1 MATSL
6 LDRIPRSGRRLGLL
20 LAFSGMFLVSTDSLL
35 IRVAERDS
43 EVDGWTIAFMVG
55 LFSTPVTWSIAI
67 RSLGRTTVSTVV
79 SWKRTLLLTGILGA
93 VGTTSFLTAVTLT
106 AASNVVAIIAA
117 APIFSAVLARMALRE
132 RTSGRTWRAIGAT
145 VVGVTVIIGGSMAAG
160 GGNGDLL
167 ALLAILVFSINL
179 VIWRRYPD
187 LPRTLVVA
195 ATATAPALA
204 TAIPAD
210 TSLLDRRALVATLLM
225 GGLFGPI
232 ARLCMS
238 TATRHAA
245 AAEVSLFT
253 PVETIAASL
262 WVWMYV
268 PDEVPP
274 TLTFI
279 GGTIVVVAVFYG
291 LTGPA
296 AEVQAGPPRSS

>member
-67 RSLGRTTVSTVV
+67 RALGRAVVPTVV

-117 APIFSAVLARMALRE
+117 APIFSAVLARMTLRE

-145 VVGVTVIIGGSMAAG
+145 VVGVTVIVGGSMAAG
-160 GGNGDLL
+160 GGGGDLL
-167 ALLAILVFSINL
+167 ALVAIIVFSVNL

-195 ATATAPALA
+195 ATATATALA

-225 GGLFGPI
+225 GGFFGPT

-238 TATRHAA
+238 TATRHAM

-262 WVWMYV
+262 WVWMWF
-268 PDEVPP
+268 DEVPP
-274 TLTFI
+274 TPTFI
-279 GGTIVVVAVFYG
+279 GGTIVVVAVLYG

>member
-6 LDRIPRSGRRLGLL
+6 LDRIPRSGRQLGLL

-55 LFSTPVTWSIAI
+55 LFSTPETWSLAI

-93 VGTTSFLTAVTLT
+93 VGTTSFLTAVPLT

-117 APIFSAVLARMALRE
+117 APIFSAVLARMTLRE

-145 VVGVTVIIGGSMAAG
+145 VVGVTVIVGGSMAAG
-160 GGNGDLL
+160 GGGGDLL
-167 ALLAILVFSINL
+167 ALVAIMVFSVNL

-195 ATATAPALA
+195 ATATATALA

-225 GGLFGPI
+225 GGFFGPT

-238 TATRHAA
+238 TATRHAM

-253 PVETIAASL
+253 PVETIAASF
-262 WVWMYV
+262 WVWMWF
-268 PDEVPP
+268 DEVPP
-274 TLTFI
+274 TPTFI
-279 GGTIVVVAVFYG
+279 GGTIVVVE
-291 LTGPA
+291 TD
-296 AEVQAGPPRSS
+296 PPRSL

>member
-67 RSLGRTTVSTVV
+67 RSLGRATVPTVV
-79 SWKRTLLLTGILGA
+79 RWKRTLLLTGILGA

-117 APIFSAVLARMALRE
+117 APIFSAVLARMTLRE

-145 VVGVTVIIGGSMAAG
+145 VVGVTVIVGGSMAAG
-160 GGNGDLL
+160 GGGGDLL
-167 ALLAILVFSINL
+167 ALVAIMVFSVNL

-195 ATATAPALA
+195 ATATATALA

-225 GGLFGPI
+225 GGFFGPT

-238 TATRHAA
+238 TATRHAM

-253 PVETIAASL
+253 PVETIAASF
-262 WVWMYV
+262 WVWMWF
-268 PDEVPP
+268 DEVPP
-274 TLTFI
+274 TPTFI
-279 GGTIVVVAVFYG
+279 GGTIVVVAVLYG

>member
-67 RSLGRTTVSTVV
+67 RSLGRAVVPTVV

-117 APIFSAVLARMALRE
+117 APIFSAVLARMTLRE

-145 VVGVTVIIGGSMAAG
+145 VVGVTVIVGGSMAAG
-160 GGNGDLL
+160 GGGGDLL
-167 ALLAILVFSINL
+167 ALVAIMVFSVNL

-195 ATATAPALA
+195 ATATATALA

-225 GGLFGPI
+225 GGFFGPT

-238 TATRHAA
+238 TATRHAM

-253 PVETIAASL
+253 PVETIAASF
-262 WVWMYV
+262 WVWMWF
-268 PDEVPP
+268 DEVPP
-274 TLTFI
+274 PPTFI
-279 GGTIVVVAVFYG
+279 GGTIVVVAVYYG
-291 LTGPA
+291 QTGPA

>member
-1 MATSL
+1 MVTFL
-6 LDRIPRSGRRLGLL
+6 LDKIPRSGRRLGLL

-55 LFSTPVTWSIAI
+55 LFSTPVAWSIAI
-67 RSLGRTTVSTVV
+67 RSLGRATVPTVV
-79 SWKRTLLLTGILGA
+79 RWKRTLLLTGILGA

-145 VVGVTVIIGGSMAAG
+145 VVGVTVIVGGSMAAG

-167 ALLAILVFSINL
+167 ALVAIIVFSVNL
-179 VIWRRYPD
+179 VIWRRHPD

-195 ATATAPALA
+195 ATATATALA

-225 GGLFGPI
+225 GGFFGPT

-238 TATRHAA
+238 TATRHAM

-262 WVWMYV
+262 WVWMWF
-268 PDEVPP
+268 DEVPP
-274 TLTFI
+274 TPTFI
-279 GGTIVVVAVFYG
+279 GGTIVVVAVLYG

-296 AEVQAGPPRSS
+296 AEVQAGPPRSL

>member
-1 MATSL
+1 
-6 LDRIPRSGRRLGLL
+6 
-20 LAFSGMFLVSTDSLL
+20 
-35 IRVAERDS
+35 
-43 EVDGWTIAFMVG
+43 MVG
-55 LFSTPVTWSIAI
+55 LFSTPVAWSIAI
-67 RSLGRTTVSTVV
+67 RSLGRATVPTVV
-79 SWKRTLLLTGILGA
+79 RWKRTLLLTGILGA

-117 APIFSAVLARMALRE
+117 APIFAAVLARMTLRE

-145 VVGVTVIIGGSMAAG
+145 VVGVTIIVGGSMAAG

-167 ALLAILVFSINL
+167 ALVAIIVFSVNL

-195 ATATAPALA
+195 ATATATALA

-210 TSLLDRRALVATLLM
+210 TSLLDRRALVATLFM
-225 GGLFGPI
+225 GGFFGPI

-238 TATRHAA
+238 TATRHAT

-262 WVWMYV
+262 WVWMWF
-268 PDEVPP
+268 DEVPP
-274 TLTFI
+274 TPTFI

>member
-1 MATSL
+1 MATFL

-55 LFSTPVTWSIAI
+55 LFSTPVAWSIAI
-67 RSLGRTTVSTVV
+67 RSLGRATVPTVV
-79 SWKRTLLLTGILGA
+79 RWKRTLLLTGILGA

-145 VVGVTVIIGGSMAAG
+145 VVGVTVIVGGSMAAG
-160 GGNGDLL
+160 GGGGDLL
-167 ALLAILVFSINL
+167 ALVAIIVFSVNL

-195 ATATAPALA
+195 ATATATALA

-225 GGLFGPI
+225 GGFFGPT

-238 TATRHAA
+238 TATRHAM

-262 WVWMYV
+262 WVWMWF
-268 PDEVPP
+268 DEVPP
-274 TLTFI
+274 TPTFI